1 MNVICSIFNCSVHR
15 YCRNAYLTTSS
26 SSNEPLHQCDECGRR
41 FFSRPKL
48 SRHVRNVHGDR
59 VFCLQCNY
67 SVPKTRSYQLRKH
80 EEIVHNKTKLSV
92 EIKKS
97 AYILPKTTT
106 VRPPSPL
113 YSDISSV
120 TSIHREDPL
129 DLSEW
134 DFSGLSFPELLS
146 FQDPLPSDGDKDNH
160 LLATP
165 KRVSTPD
172 CVSANLSSSP
182 IPCKY
187 R

>member
-15 YCRNAYLTTSS
+15 YCGNAYLTTSS

-97 AYILPKTTT
+97 AYILPKTNYSQTT
-106 VRPPSPL
+106 ISLIFGYIIRHL
-113 YSDISSV
+113 YSPGGPIGFVGVGLFRLVIS
-120 TSIHREDPL
+120 
-129 DLSEW
+129 
-134 DFSGLSFPELLS
+134 
-146 FQDPLPSDGDKDNH
+146 
-160 LLATP
+160 
-165 KRVSTPD
+165 
-172 CVSANLSSSP
+172 
-182 IPCKY
+182 
-187 R
+187 